1 MITAI
6 KQEPKEFL
14 KSIQA
19 LFNEIEP
26 WAIAKNLLIK
36 HDYVTLNEEKYG
48 IYEAETIQ
56 VFTITNDKIAE
67 LSPVGA
73 SIIGAKG
80 RVDLIGT
87 IDSVVLVDWDKGG
100 PSFETTVTNG
110 AETQKHIKPLYRD
123 VNEPGWY
130 WVESRKLS
138 RAHKLDEQLFYDL
151 LLAVSDYDCRS

>member
-1 MITAI
+1 ME
-6 KQEPKEFL
+6 QEATHKPEKFL
-14 KSIQA
+14 ARIQD
-19 LFNEIEP
+19 LFTEIEK
-26 WAIAKNLLIK
+26 WATAKNLLVNRNNIK
-36 HDYVTLNEEKYG
+36 LNEEAYG
-48 IYEAETIQ
+48 MYEVEAIQ
-56 VFTITNDKIAE
+56 LVTSTNQKIAE
-67 LSPVGA
+67 FQPVGA

-80 RVDLIGT
+80 RVDLVGT

-123 VNEPGWY
+123 VNESGWY

>member
-36 HDYVTLNEEKYG
+36 HNYVTLNEEKYG

-56 VFTITNDKIAE
+56 VFTITNEKIAE
-67 LSPVGA
+67 LLPVGA

-80 RVDLIGT
+80 RVDLVGCQWPT
-87 IDSVVLVDWDKGG
+87 ELSHYW
-100 PSFETTVTNG
+100 
-110 AETQKHIKPLYRD
+110 PLI
-123 VNEPGWY
+123 
-130 WVESRKLS
+130 LS
-138 RAHKLDEQLFYDL
+138 HFPREKSLIQF
-151 LLAVSDYDCRS
+151 